1 MLFYNTIESGT
12 LDLLKKF
19 QSESFFENCRLVGGT
34 ALALQYGHRKSVDLD
49 FFGTFLSDAMLIKA
63 LLQKIGS
70 YQTIQ
75 ESKFIF
81 QYIVD
86 GVKVDFVNYPYPWIL
101 PKVEEDSLA
110 LASPKDIAAMKLS
123 AITNRGTKKD
133 FIDLYELL
141 DHFTLEQMFGFYRE
155 KYTDAIPFMTLKSLT
170 WFEDAEDDP
179 MPFMLKSYSWNDVKE
194 RIIAE
199 VNRLG

>member
-1 MLFYNTIESGT
+1 M
-12 LDLLKKF
+12 
-19 QSESFFENCRLVGGT
+19 
-34 ALALQYGHRKSVDLD
+34 GH
-49 FFGTFLSDAMLIKA
+49 
-63 LLQKIGS
+63 
-70 YQTIQ
+70 YQIVQ

-86 GVKVDFVNYPYPWIL
+86 GVKVDFVNYPYPWIS
-101 PKVEEDSLA
+101 PKVEEDNLT

-141 DHFTLEQMFGFYRE
+141 DHFTLEQMFEFYRE
-155 KYTDAIPFMTLKSLT
+155 KYADAIPFMTLKSLT

-179 MPFMLKSYSWNDVKE
+179 MPFMLRDYSWETVKAK
-194 RIIAE
+194 IIAE
-199 VNRLG
+199 VAHLG

>member
-1 MLFYNTIESGT
+1 M
-12 LDLLKKF
+12 
-19 QSESFFENCRLVGGT
+19 C
-34 ALALQYGHRKSVDLD
+34 
-49 FFGTFLSDAMLIKA
+49 
-63 LLQKIGS
+63 
-70 YQTIQ
+70 
-75 ESKFIF
+75 F

-86 GVKVDFVNYPYPWIL
+86 GVKVDLVNYPYVWIA
-101 PKVEEDSLA
+101 PKVEEDSLV

-133 FIDLYELL
+133 FIDVYELL
-141 DHFTLEQMFGFYRE
+141 NHFSLEQMFGFYRE

-179 MPFMLKSYSWNDVKE
+179 MPFMLKKYSWDDVKE
-194 RIIAE
+194 KIITE

>member
-1 MLFYNTIESGT
+1 MLFYDTIESGT
-12 LDLLKKF
+12 LDLLKKI
-19 QSESFFENCRLVGGT
+19 QSESFFENCRLVGDT
-34 ALALQYGHRKSVDLD
+34 ALALQYGHRKSIDLD
-49 FFGTFLSDAMLIKA
+49 FFGSFESDAMSIKS
-63 LLQKIGS
+63 LMQKIGS
-70 YQTIQ
+70 YQIIQ

-81 QYIVD
+81 QYVVNGI
-86 GVKVDFVNYPYPWIL
+86 KVDFVNYPYAWIS
-101 PKVEEDSLA
+101 PKVEEDSII
-110 LASPKDIAAMKLS
+110 LASPRDIASMKLS

-141 DHFTLEQMFGFYRE
+141 NHFSLEQMFGFYRE

-179 MPFMLKSYSWNDVKE
+179 MPFMLKKYSWDDVKE
-194 RIIAE
+194 KIIAE

>member
-12 LDLLKKF
+12 LDLLKKI
-19 QSESFFENCRLVGGT
+19 QSESVFGNYRLVGGT
-34 ALALQYGHRKSVDLD
+34 ALALQYGHRKSIDLD
-49 FFGTFLSDAMLIKA
+49 FFGFFESDAMLVKSI
-63 LLQKIGS
+63 LQKMGH
-70 YQTIQ
+70 YQIVQ

-86 GVKVDFVNYPYPWIL
+86 GVKVDFVNYPYPWIS
-101 PKVEEDSLA
+101 PKVEEDNLT

-141 DHFTLEQMFGFYRE
+141 DHFTLEQMFEFYRE
-155 KYTDAIPFMTLKSLT
+155 KYADAIPFMTLKSLT

-179 MPFMLKSYSWNDVKE
+179 MPFMLRDYSWETVKAK
-194 RIIAE
+194 IIAE
-199 VNRLG
+199 VAHLG

>member
-1 MLFYNTIESGT
+1 MLFYDTIESGT
-12 LDLLKKF
+12 LDLLKRI
-19 QSESFFENCRLVGGT
+19 QSEPFFENCRLVGGT

-49 FFGTFLSDAMLIKA
+49 FFGSFESDAILVKS
-63 LLQKIGS
+63 LLLKLGP

-86 GVKVDFVNYPYPWIL
+86 GVKVDFVNYPYPWIS
-101 PKVEEDSLA
+101 PKFEEYALV

-141 DHFTLEQMFGFYRE
+141 EHFTLEQMFGFYRE

-179 MPFMLKSYSWNDVKE
+179 MPFMLKNYSWDDVKE
-194 RIIAE
+194 KIITE

>member
-1 MLFYNTIESGT
+1 MLFYDTIESST
-12 LDLLKKF
+12 LDLLKKI
-19 QSESFFENCRLVGGT
+19 QSVSVFEKCRLVGET
-34 ALALQYGHRKSVDLD
+34 SLALQYGHRKSVDLD
-49 FFGTFLSDAMLIKA
+49 FFGSFESDAMLIKSQ
-63 LLQKIGS
+63 LQKIGH
-70 YQTIQ
+70 YQIIQ

-86 GVKVDFVNYPYPWIL
+86 GVKVDFVNYPYVWIA
-101 PKVEEDSLA
+101 PKVEEDSLV
-110 LASPKDIAAMKLS
+110 LANPKDIAAMKLS

-133 FIDLYELL
+133 FIDVYELL
-141 DHFTLEQMFGFYRE
+141 NHFSLEQMFGFYRE

-179 MPFMLKSYSWNDVKE
+179 MPFMLKKYSWDDVKE
-194 RIIAE
+194 KIITE

>member
-1 MLFYNTIESGT
+1 MLFYDTIESST
-12 LDLLKKF
+12 LDLLKKI
-19 QSESFFENCRLVGGT
+19 QSVSVFEKCRLVGGT
-34 ALALQYGHRKSVDLD
+34 SLALQYGHRKSVDLD
-49 FFGTFLSDAMLIKA
+49 FFGSFESDAMLIKSQ
-63 LLQKIGS
+63 LQKIGH
-70 YQTIQ
+70 YQVIQ

-86 GVKVDFVNYPYPWIL
+86 GVKVDFVNYPYAWIA
-101 PKVEEDSLA
+101 PKVEEDSLV

-133 FIDLYELL
+133 FIDVYELL
-141 DHFTLEQMFGFYRE
+141 NHFSLEQMFGFYRE

-179 MPFMLKSYSWNDVKE
+179 MPFMLKKYSWDDVKE
-194 RIIAE
+194 KIIAE